1 MKRKIRDENVR
12 RRLRR
17 AMRVRK
23 RAEGTA
29 ERPRLAVFRSAKHVY
44 AQLIDDASGATL
56 AQAST
61 MAKGVRDEIKGM
73 KKSEAAERVGKALAE
88 AAKTKGIEV
97 CVFDR
102 KGWPYHGRLA
112 ALAKG
117 AREGGLQF

>member
-17 AMRVRK
+17 AMQIRNRI
-23 RAEGTA
+23 EGTA

-44 AQLIDDASGATL
+44 AQLIDDRTGATL

-61 MAKGVRDEIKGM
+61 VAKGVRDEVKGL

-88 AAKTKGIEV
+88 AAKSKGIEH

-102 KGWPYHGRLA
+102 KGWPYHGRIA

-117 AREGGLQF
+117 AREAGLQF